1 MKNPCKE
8 CLTLSICRGRS
19 YMELID
25 KCNILD
31 SYIED
36 NATRRRPGSIRLII
50 ASVLDDV
57 EKTLR
62 LGVYAP

>member
-1 MKNPCKE
+1 
-8 CLTLSICRGRS
+8 
-19 YMELID
+19 MELID